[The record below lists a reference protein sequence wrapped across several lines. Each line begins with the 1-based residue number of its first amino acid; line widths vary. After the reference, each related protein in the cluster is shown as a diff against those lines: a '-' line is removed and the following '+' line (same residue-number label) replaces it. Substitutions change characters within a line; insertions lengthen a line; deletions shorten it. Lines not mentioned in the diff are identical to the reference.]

1 MNVIETKDL
10 TKKYSNGRG
19 ADNISLTVKKGEVFG
34 LLGPNGCGKT
44 TFMKLLTGL
53 SIADSGEYRLF
64 EQEPAKDI
72 SVMKRVGCMI
82 EEPAFYPHLTAF
94 ENLKILLRLYPQLSE
109 NRIRE
114 LSDKL
119 GLTEY
124 MNEPVYKFS
133 MGMKQRLGFA
143 AALIHSPELLILD
156 EPANSLDIAGTA
168 KMREMLKAFA
178 ANGGT
183 ILISSHITGEIQSIC
198 TKIAVMESGH
208 ILDISD
214 TEDII
219 RRHGSVEEHYLI
231 TVGSG
236 AAKQ

>member
-1 MNVIETKDL
+1 MNVIETNDL
-10 TKKYSNGRG
+10 TKIYSNGRG
-19 ADNISLTVKKGEVFG
+19 TENISLTVERGEVFG

-53 SIADSGEYRLF
+53 NIADSGEYRLF
-64 EQEPAKDI
+64 GQSPANDI

-82 EEPAFYPHLTAF
+82 EEPAFYPQLTSY
-94 ENLKILLRLYPQLSE
+94 ENMKILLRLYPQLSE
-109 NRIRE
+109 SRIRE

-143 AALIHSPELLILD
+143 AAVIHSPELLILD

-168 KMREMLKAFA
+168 MVRKMLKAFA

-183 ILISSHITGEIQSIC
+183 VLISSHITGEIQSIC
-198 TKIAVMESGH
+198 TKIAVMENGH
-208 ILDISD
+208 ILDVSD
-214 TEDII
+214 TDDII
-219 RRHGSVEEHYLI
+219 RRHGSVEEHYLF
-231 TVGSG
+231 TVG
-236 AAKQ
+236 KENEK

>member
-1 MNVIETKDL
+1 MNVIETNDL
-10 TKKYSNGRG
+10 TKIYSNGRG
-19 ADNISLTVKKGEVFG
+19 AENISLTVERGEVFG
-34 LLGPNGCGKT
+34 MLGPNGCGKT

-53 SIADSGEYRLF
+53 NIADSGEYRLF
-64 EQEPAKDI
+64 GQSPVKDI

-82 EEPAFYPHLTAF
+82 EEPAFYPQLTAY
-94 ENLKILLRLYPQLSE
+94 ENMKILLRLYPQLSE
-109 NRIRE
+109 SRIRE

-143 AALIHSPELLILD
+143 AAVIHSPELLILD

-168 KMREMLKAFA
+168 MVRKMLKAFA

-183 ILISSHITGEIQSIC
+183 VLISSHITGEIQSIC
-198 TKIAVMESGH
+198 TKIAVMENGH
-208 ILDISD
+208 ILDVSD
-214 TEDII
+214 TDDII
-219 RRHGSVEEHYLI
+219 RRHGSVEEHYLF
-231 TVGSG
+231 TVG
-236 AAKQ
+236 KENEK